1 MLWYEKQNSDI
12 AVSTRI
18 RLARNLK
25 NVPFPNAMTAD
36 EKKKT
41 VKKIADSI
49 LNGNSVLA
57 KDFEL
62 VELDFL
68 APLDRQ
74 LLAEQHLISPAML
87 EGNGHA
93 VLLNKDRTIS
103 IMLME
108 EDHIRLQTILP
119 GFDLNEA
126 WNLANKVDDVIEEN
140 LEYAFDS
147 EFGYLT
153 SCPTNTGTGLRAS
166 VMLHLPALEMTN
178 QLQRIVNSSTKL
190 GIAVR
195 GLYGEG
201 TEIQGSLLQFSNQI
215 TMGASENEIIAKL
228 ENIVNQI
235 INHEKDAREHLK
247 KNNYDALA
255 DKLWRSYGTL
265 KYARSIT
272 SAEAKELLSDVRLAQ
287 NMGIITDSKIN
298 TTELEVDTE
307 PASIMKQAGKN
318 LNPAERDRQ
327 RAEIIRNRV

>member
-87 EGNGHA
+87 EGSGHA

-318 LNPAERDRQ
+318 LNPAERDKQ

>member
-87 EGNGHA
+87 EGSGHA

-318 LNPAERDRQ
+318 LNPAERDKK

>member
-153 SCPTNTGTGLRAS
+153 SCPTNTGPGLRAS

>member
-87 EGNGHA
+87 EGSGHA

-318 LNPAERDRQ
+318 LNPAERDKQ
-327 RAEIIRNRV
+327 RADIIRNRV